1 MLFFMEN
8 QKDKKQEEEDDEFW
22 YCGTPFFSDFS
33 RKIENLRNAGLPKW
47 KYYWEVLKLLR
58 KLI

>member
-1 MLFFMEN
+1 MEN

-33 RKIENLRNAGLPKW
+33 SKIENLRNAGLPKW
-47 KYYWEVLKLLR
+47 RYYWEVIKLLR
-58 KLI
+58 RLI

>member
-1 MLFFMEN
+1 MEN

-22 YCGTPFFSDFS
+22 YCGTPTFSQISDEF
-33 RKIENLRNAGLPKW
+33 ENLRNAGLPKW
-47 KYYWEVLKLLR
+47 RYYWEVLKALR